1 MTRYLRMPV
10 GFGPTGNPRFSPV
23 SHIEY
28 DPATNHKRFTAY
40 ARFKTTAEAIRKLLP
55 PELEP
60 TEEPIIVFEFG
71 YMTEIQWLAGRGYN
85 MLQVKVSAK
94 TVDDFDGEAIHGWF
108 QPVLWENMCEPI
120 ISGRE
125 DIGWPKIYAEL
136 PTPRHSDGRWNFIAA
151 WDSFR
156 FIELELAGLTAT
168 DTAPP
173 GTLPLVNHKYIPAM
187 CQPDAAE
194 VDFLLVTPVGG
205 PALRVIEH
213 HSAQQAQLSI
223 NRARWEDMPTQF
235 QIVNRLAE
243 VPLLEVVQAGI
254 FSSQGG
260 NNLGNQHRIT

>member
-1 MTRYLRMPV
+1 MTHYLRMPV

-28 DPATNHKRFTAY
+28 DPAT
-40 ARFKTTAEAIRKLLP
+40 
-55 PELEP
+55 
-60 TEEPIIVFEFG
+60 
-71 YMTEIQWLAGRGYN
+71 
-85 MLQVKVSAK
+85 
-94 TVDDFDGEAIHGWF
+94 
-108 QPVLWENMCEPI
+108 
-120 ISGRE
+120 
-125 DIGWPKIYAEL
+125 
-136 PTPRHSDGRWNFIAA
+136 
-151 WDSFR
+151 
-156 FIELELAGLTAT
+156 
-168 DTAPP
+168 
-173 GTLPLVNHKYIPAM
+173 NHKYIPAM

-254 FSSQGG
+254 FSAQGG